1 MIEYQIVL
9 KYKSDEREE
18 EVGRTYNREE
28 ATNLR
33 DYYNEQE
40 DNLNIYYLVKSVVVN
55 QPYAKP
61 KRKYWR

>member
-1 MIEYQIVL
+1 MIEYQIIL
-9 KYKSDEREE
+9 KYKTDKREE
-18 EVGRTYNREE
+18 VVGRNYNRQE

-40 DNLNIYYLVKSVVVN
+40 DNSNIYYLVKSLVVD
-55 QPYAKP
+55 QPYAKH